1 MSTISRRTF
10 VQSIGAA
17 TLAPGVLLASSEGG
31 AAPQPS
37 APSQGGGGS
46 YADYKHI
53 RVTRDSGVAT
63 VTLDYPPLNLLDE
76 VLSEEFDSLTRLL
89 EQDASV
95 RVVVLQSAV
104 PKFFIAHSG
113 LHRVGSAP
121 KTTSNTRT
129 FRLTQMLGERLRNMP
144 KAVIAKVEGIAR
156 GGGCEIALA
165 ADMCF
170 AAIGEAVFGQPE
182 VVCGLVPGGGNT
194 QRLPRRMGRAR
205 ARALEVLLAGEDFS
219 AELAD
224 HYGYINRALPA
235 RELGPFVDK
244 LARRIATFPPSTI
257 AHLKRSVDMGSDV
270 SFSEGLLVEAH
281 EADLCVANEAIQA
294 RVKAILA
301 AGAETYEG
309 ELHFPDLSAK
319 LPPAD

>member
-1 MSTISRRTF
+1 MPPHSRPVCCSRLRK
-10 VQSIGAA
+10 GA
-17 TLAPGVLLASSEGG
+17 LL
-31 AAPQPS
+31 PNRPRHRR
-37 APSQGGGGS
+37 GGGS

-104 PKFFIAHSG
+104 PKFFIAHSS

-205 ARALEVLLAGEDFS
+205 ALEVLLAGEDFS

-235 RELGPFVDK
+235 RNW
-244 LARRIATFPPSTI
+244 ARSWTSWHAASRRSRPP
-257 AHLKRSVDMGSDV
+257 R
-270 SFSEGLLVEAH
+270 
-281 EADLCVANEAIQA
+281 
-294 RVKAILA
+294 
-301 AGAETYEG
+301 
-309 ELHFPDLSAK
+309 LHT
-319 LPPAD
+319 

>member
-1 MSTISRRTF
+1 MSTISRRSF

-17 TLAPGVLLASSEGG
+17 TLAPGVLLASTEAGAACEST
-31 AAPQPS
+31 AAPQTAS
-37 APSQGGGGS
+37 AN

-53 RVTRDSGVAT
+53 QVTKDHGVAT
-63 VTLDYPPLNLLDE
+63 VTLNYAPLNLLDE
-76 VLSEEFDSLTRLL
+76 VLSDEFDRVTRQL

-95 RVVVLQSAV
+95 RVIILQSAV

-156 GGGCEIALA
+156 GGGCEIALS

-170 AAIGEAVFGQPE
+170 AAIGKAVFGQPE

-205 ARALEVLLAGEDFS
+205 ALEVLLVGSDFP

-235 RELGPFVDK
+235 GELGPFVDK
-244 LARRIATFPPSTI
+244 LARRIATFPTTTI
-257 AHLKRSVDMGSDV
+257 AHLKKAVDMGSDV

-281 EADLCVANEAIQA
+281 EADLCVANEAIQT
-294 RVKAILA
+294 RVKAILK

-309 ELHFPDLSAK
+309 ELHFPDLSEN

>member
-1 MSTISRRTF
+1 MSTFSRRSF

-17 TLAPGVLLASSEGG
+17 TLTPGVLLASAEGG
-31 AAPQPS
+31 APPEKS
-37 APSQGGGGS
+37 KPSQGGGMNH
-46 YADYKHI
+46 ADYKHI
-53 RVTRDSGVAT
+53 QVTQDSGVAT
-63 VTLDYPPLNLLDE
+63 VTLNYPPLNLLDE
-76 VLSEEFDSLTRLL
+76 VLSAEFDALTRQL

-95 RVVVLQSAV
+95 RVIVLQSAV

-205 ARALEVLLAGEDFS
+205 ALEVLLTGEDFS

-235 RELGPFVDK
+235 SELGPFVDK
-244 LARRIATFPPSTI
+244 LARRIATFPPTTI

-309 ELHFPDLSAK
+309 ELRFPDLSAK

>member
-17 TLAPGVLLASSEGG
+17 TLAPGVLLASTEVL
-31 AAPQPS
+31 AATERSTQPQ
-37 APSQGGGGS
+37 AGDAN
-46 YADYKHI
+46 YANYKHI
-53 RVTRDSGVAT
+53 QVTQDHGVAT
-63 VTLDYPPLNLLDE
+63 ATLNYPPFNLLDE
-76 VLSEEFDSLTRLL
+76 VLSEEFDRLTRQL

-95 RVVVLQSAV
+95 RVIILQSAV
-104 PKFFIAHSG
+104 PEFFIAHSG

-170 AAIGEAVFGQPE
+170 AAIGKAVFGQPE

-205 ARALEVLLAGEDFS
+205 ALEVLLVGDDFS

-235 RELGPFVDK
+235 GELGPFVDK
-244 LARRIATFPPSTI
+244 LARRIATFPPITI
-257 AHLKRSVDMGSDV
+257 AHLKKAVDMGSDT

-281 EADLCVANEAIQA
+281 EADLCVANESIQA
-294 RVKAILA
+294 RVKAILK

-309 ELHFPDLSAK
+309 ELHFPELGTK
-319 LPPAD
+319 LPHAD